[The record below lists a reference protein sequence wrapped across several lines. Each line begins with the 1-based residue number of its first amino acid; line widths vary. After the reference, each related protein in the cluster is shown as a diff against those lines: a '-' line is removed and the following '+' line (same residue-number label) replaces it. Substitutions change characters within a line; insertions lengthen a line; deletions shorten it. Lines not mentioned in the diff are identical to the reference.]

1 MFFDPIKNAQ
11 NVDWSDYDGK
21 HEVLAKEIN
30 KRESFTPRF
39 VNNDSVNGIKR
50 NVNALTYLNYKNNQ
64 LQTNLL
70 SNYTD
75 ISNNVQSY
83 LDIQRDISNNDTKY
97 HYNDEMDPNSIL
109 KKETGNNIHT
119 VLEKDIIMLKLYQN
133 SIYVSSAIACATL
146 LIAAIL
152 IIPLQ
157 KNS

>member
-11 NVDWSDYDGK
+11 NVDWSDYHGK
-21 HEVLAKEIN
+21 DDVLAKEIN
-30 KRESFTPRF
+30 KRESFTPIF
-39 VNNDSVNGIKR
+39 VNNNNVESIKT
-50 NVNALTYLNYKNNQ
+50 NVDTLTYLNTQNNQ
-64 LQTNLL
+64 LQTKLL

-75 ISNNVQSY
+75 ISYNVQSY

-97 HYNDEMDPNSIL
+97 HYNDEMDPISIM
-109 KKETGNNIHT
+109 KKDTGNNIHT
-119 VLEKDIIMLKLYQN
+119 ILEKDINMLKLYQN

-146 LIAAIL
+146 LIAAII

>member
-97 HYNDEMDPNSIL
+97 HYNDELDPNSIM

-119 VLEKDIIMLKLYQN
+119 VLEKDINMLKLYQN